1 MKTICFLLTG
11 LVLFTLPLHGQGQAG
26 ADRFGDLK
34 AKIASLLTPRLHP
47 TALPEKPANPF
58 TMLVSAV
65 PVLATTE
72 IPVEPVPIPT
82 TLDDD
87 QILAYAVARLRIS
100 GLVQRGGVTHLLI
113 NSASYKEADLV
124 PLRTG
129 GDTVY
134 YIRLV
139 RIGDTEVTFGYNQ
152 STLTVKLPN

>member
-1 MKTICFLLTG
+1 MKKILL
-11 LVLFTLPLHGQGQAG
+11 LSLLPFALAAQLPAQGG

-34 AKIASLLTPRLHP
+34 AKIEALLSPRLNP
-47 TALPEKPANPF
+47 SALPEKPANPF
-58 TMLVSAV
+58 VSTLPGLPVAV
-65 PVLATTE
+65 TPEAPIETQ
-72 IPVEPVPIPT
+72 PIPT

-124 PLRTG
+124 PLRAS

-134 YIRLV
+134 YIRIV
-139 RIGDTEVTFGYNQ
+139 HIASTEVTFGYNQ